1 MRRSFLQAKDGT
13 EMIIKPIAWH
23 NGARCAACLTFDM
36 DADSL
41 IHLAHPD
48 NGRKR
53 VSGISMLQY
62 GPHVAVPRI
71 PASYQRLGIRQ
82 TFYIPAWCIERYP
95 RAVEAIVEGGHEIG
109 HHGYLHENPL
119 EQTLE
124 EQAYWLDLGIQIIK
138 EATGV
143 APRGWRAPLSNFS
156 DQSLDLLIE
165 RGFTYDTSLMGD
177 DIPYIIQSR
186 KSGKQIVEIP
196 VHWGIDDWPQYVQSF
211 DLDYLMPI
219 RAPRQGFATFEQEF
233 AAAYKYG
240 GIWTPVLHPFVA
252 GRLARWD
259 VFEEFITKVI
269 EKGDVWFAPMEEI
282 AAYIGQQHGSKR
294 YNARIE
300 SLPQYSSQEDLAIKS
315 FIKA

>member
-1 MRRSFLQAKDGT
+1 MTLFNEKDDSA
-13 EMIIKPIAWH
+13 MIINPIAWP
-23 NGARCAACLTFDM
+23 NGARCAACMTFDM

-41 IHLAHPD
+41 IHLAHPE
-48 NGRKR
+48 NGHKR

-62 GPHVAVPRI
+62 GPHVAIPRI
-71 PASYQRLGIRQ
+71 LASYKRLGIRQ

-95 RAVEAIVEGGHEIG
+95 QAVEAIMEGGHEVG

-119 EQTLE
+119 AQTLE
-124 EQAYWLDLGIQIIK
+124 EEAYWLDLGIEIIRK
-138 EATGV
+138 ATG
-143 APRGWRAPLSNFS
+143 ASPRGWRAPLSNFS
-156 DQSLDLLIE
+156 DHSLDLLTE
-165 RGFTYDTSLMGD
+165 RGFTYDTSLMAD

-186 KSGKQIVEIP
+186 QSGKQIIEIP

-233 AAAYKYG
+233 LAAYKYG

-259 VFEEFITKVI
+259 VFEEFVTKVI

-282 AAYIGQQHGSKR
+282 AAYIVQEHKLKR

-300 SLPQYSSQEDLAIKS
+300 SLPQYSSQKDLMIKS